1 MKTFRIILVV
11 AVLSRPA
18 LLTAAEPAAGN
29 ADESKAATNLTEQ
42 TNQLAAPQETPS
54 APTPKATV
62 ARLPSDNAT
71 NLLRMNF
78 RGASLDQVLNYLSE
92 AAGFIINLKPGVSV
106 RGKVDVWSNDPL
118 TREEA
123 LDLLDTVLVQN
134 KLAAIRNGRTLTIV
148 DRDEAKT
155 QNIPVIQG
163 SDPARIPV
171 SDRIVTQ
178 IMPVR
183 FVDVGQLLKDLQP
196 LVSVTTQISANEAG
210 NSLVITD
217 TQSNIRKI
225 AEVIHAI
232 DMGAEDVTV
241 VKVFHLQHA
250 DPSETADLLTNLFP
264 DDSRSGGNQ
273 TPMQFGGPGGFFR
286 RMMGGGGPG
295 GGAFGPGGGGGAA
308 ATGGNDPQS
317 QRLKKRYR
325 VVAVA
330 DPRTS
335 SVVVTASKDLME
347 QIQGVIAELDPD
359 DANTRSV
366 AVYRLEN
373 AEPQEAMQVLQD
385 MFNKTGTQNNNRN
398 GNTANQNS
406 AFQIRRTT
414 QNQQNNSNSRTTS
427 MTPNSRGGGI
437 GGGNFGQ

>member
-1 MKTFRIILVV
+1 MKSTNNSVPTRTMKTFQIILLAAALS
-11 AVLSRPA
+11 AVNS
-18 LLTAAEPAAGN
+18 LTAAAEAGVGN
-29 ADESKAATNLTEQ
+29 AAKADDPKPTG
-42 TNQLAAPQETPS
+42 S
-54 APTPKATV
+54 APEKASPPRAAEELQSTPGAKPAVETG
-62 ARLPSDNAT
+62 PSENGA

-92 AAGFIINLKPGVSV
+92 AAGFIINIKPGTSV

-118 TREEA
+118 TKEEA

-210 NSLVITD
+210 NAIVLTD

-295 GGAFGPGGGGGAA
+295 GGAFGPGG
-308 ATGGNDPQS
+308 
-317 QRLKKRYR
+317 
-325 VVAVA
+325 
-330 DPRTS
+330 
-335 SVVVTASKDLME
+335 
-347 QIQGVIAELDPD
+347 
-359 DANTRSV
+359 
-366 AVYRLEN
+366 
-373 AEPQEAMQVLQD
+373 
-385 MFNKTGTQNNNRN
+385 
-398 GNTANQNS
+398 
-406 AFQIRRTT
+406 
-414 QNQQNNSNSRTTS
+414 
-427 MTPNSRGGGI
+427 
-437 GGGNFGQ
+437 